1 MNSSKGGI
9 NLTPIITIIIPVYNA
24 QVYLNRLVK
33 SLNEQTY
40 QNFEVILVN
49 DGSTDESP
57 KMLDEYAKQ
66 YEHFTV
72 IHQENSGAPVARNK
86 GIQAAKGE
94 YLYFCDADD
103 ELELTTLERFY
114 DKAINTGAD
123 LILGYY
129 KKIDLARHCLKNITF
144 DPNILTDKKA
154 CMFLSPFPGNKLI
167 KKSTIDQNQ
176 LFFERVKIGQDLLF
190 YQMLLPHVEKIA
202 CVDENIYNYY
212 VNEGSISHSYDARI
226 VGIIETFNIME
237 AYYRKIQMYDMYQ
250 DELQYLKNNHIL
262 TQIFKVP
269 FIKDSQMRKQVF
281 TDLTAHLSLDG
292 LNQNKRYNKLSMCV
306 FLLVPRL
313 KFFFTNS
320 TIRPFVMKFFAWYNS
335 RGYQKSTKA

>member
-9 NLTPIITIIIPVYNA
+9 NLNPSITIIIPVYNA
-24 QVYLNRLVK
+24 QTYLNRLVK

-86 GIQAAKGE
+86 GIRKAKGI
-94 YLYFCDADD
+94 YIYFCDADD
-103 ELELTTLERFY
+103 ELELITLERFY
-114 DKAINTGAD
+114 EKAIKTDAD

-129 KKIDLARHCLKNITF
+129 KKIDLARHCFKNITF
-144 DPNILTDKKA
+144 NPNILTDKKA

-167 KKSTIDQNQ
+167 KKSIIEEHQ
-176 LFFERVKIGQDLLF
+176 LAFEGVKIGQDLLF

-212 VNEGSISHSYDARI
+212 VNAGSISHSYDSRI
-226 VGIIETFNIME
+226 VGIIETFDIMDS
-237 AYYRKIQMYDMYQ
+237 YYRKIQMYDNYK

-269 FIKDSQMRKQVF
+269 FIKDSQIRRQVF
-281 TDLTAHLSLDG
+281 TELTENLSLQG
-292 LNQNKRYNKLSMCV
+292 LNVNKRYNKFSMIV
-306 FLLVPRL
+306 FLIVPHL
-313 KFFFTNS
+313 KFYFTNS
-320 TIRPFVMKFFAWYNS
+320 TIRPLVMKFFAWYNG
-335 RGYQKSTKA
+335 RGYQKSART

>member
-1 MNSSKGGI
+1 MSSSKGGI
-9 NLTPIITIIIPVYNA
+9 NLNPSITIIIPVYNA
-24 QVYLNRLVK
+24 QVYLDRLVR

-49 DGSTDESP
+49 DGSTDKSP
-57 KMLDEYAKQ
+57 KMLDSYAEQ
-66 YEHFTV
+66 YQHFTV

-86 GIQAAKGE
+86 GIKAAKGS
-94 YLYFCDADD
+94 YIYFCDADD
-103 ELELTTLERFY
+103 ELETTTLERFY
-114 DKAINTGAD
+114 DKVMHTGAE
-123 LILGYY
+123 LVLGYY
-129 KKIDLARHCLKNITF
+129 KKIDLARHCSKDITF
-144 DPNILTDKKA
+144 DSKILTDKKA

-167 KKSTIDQNQ
+167 KKSVIDEHQ
-176 LFFERVKIGQDLLF
+176 LLFERVKIGQDLLF
-190 YQMLLPHVEKIA
+190 YQMLLPHVDKIE

-237 AYYRKIQMYDMYQ
+237 AYYKKIQVYDLYK

-269 FIKDSQMRKQVF
+269 FIKDVKLRKQVF
-281 TDLTAHLSLDG
+281 TDLAANLNLDS
-292 LNQNKRYNKLSMCV
+292 LNQNKRYNKLSMFV
-306 FLLVPRL
+306 FLLIPHL

-320 TIRPFVMKFFAWYNS
+320 ITRPFVMKFFTWYNG
-335 RGYQKSTKA
+335 RGYESN